1 MKNGYW
7 VVTLKDAK
15 AIKDDRCNYCFR
27 GRDEIELHERL
38 IVTEKVK
45 KGFLFWKKEVEEAG
59 FKYNALYF
67 IPRENIVHIK
77 WIDKKEE
84 K

>member
-45 KGFLFWKKEVEEAG
+45 KGFLF
-59 FKYNALYF
+59 
-67 IPRENIVHIK
+67 RIV
-77 WIDKKEE
+77 
-84 K
+84 